1 MGKMRPHPRK
11 KRNSM
16 SNKESVGGEQAYQ
29 HTIEEAIEDE
39 ESRYQQFLRRL
50 LSKVVERE

>member
-1 MGKMRPHPRK
+1 MEKT
-11 KRNSM
+11 
-16 SNKESVGGEQAYQ
+16 GGEQSYD

-50 LSKVVERE
+50 LSKVVDKE